1 MKKVVKTV
9 SLLLVM
15 ILMVSMLGTLTG
27 CNKKAEDTNVVTL
40 YMMKSIDNTGSYD
53 LVMEKANKIIEEKL
67 GLTLD
72 LKLIDQGN
80 YMEKINTLT
89 QSAEPMDLFFLSDH
103 NTYLRYIKQDVIL
116 PLDDLLKDH
125 GNAILEKVD
134 EAAWDMVKYD
144 GKIYAVK
151 NHGTYSTANSIVFKK
166 DLVEKY
172 NFDYQNVNS
181 YEDLEVFLKA
191 VKENEPN
198 VYPLSGAVG
207 VTTSQRY
214 VLSPD
219 GTVFDNE
226 KDKYISVFDC
236 DTVMTQW
243 RTMADFYQKGYLP
256 KDIISKNDLA
266 GERKSGKYAVL
277 PNSGYYTEDASKSS
291 AYYGFPCVEKYTG
304 NTPISSASGARI
316 CLSSTSTHPEKAMQ
330 VLNLI
335 WEDPELSNT
344 LAYGV
349 EGVDYV
355 IDEERSAEIGS
366 KSIIPKQ
373 GAEQNWAIWHNW
385 IGPLWDQ
392 WDSSWNRIESL
403 ENMQE
408 MNKHGATVK
417 SLGFD
422 FNNEN
427 VKAEHAQCCAVYEE
441 CRPVFS
447 NGCMN
452 NFDEY
457 LASAKN
463 KFQNAGLDKV
473 LAEKNKQYSEWKK
486 AQNR

>member
-1 MKKVVKTV
+1 MKKLSKILSLVLAMVLVV
-9 SLLLVM
+9 SAM
-15 ILMVSMLGTLTG
+15 SG
-27 CNKKAEDTNVVTL
+27 CKKEAVDDNVITL
-40 YMMKSIDNTGSYD
+40 YMMKAIDKTGSYD
-53 LVMEKANKIIEEKL
+53 LVMERANEIIKEKL
-67 GLTLD
+67 GYTLD

-80 YMEKINTLT
+80 YAEKINVLLS
-89 QSAEPMDLFFLSDH
+89 SAEPMDLFFLSDQ
-103 NTYLRYIKQDVIL
+103 NTYLRYIKQDIVL
-116 PLDDLLKDH
+116 PLDDLLKEH
-125 GNAILEKVD
+125 GSAILEKVD
-134 EAAWDMVKYD
+134 EAAWDMVRYD

-172 NFDYQNVNS
+172 NFDYQNVDS
-181 YEDLEVFLKA
+181 FEDLEVFLKTI
-191 VKENEPN
+191 KENEPN
-198 VYPLSGAVG
+198 IYPLSAAVG
-207 VTTSQRY
+207 VETSQRY

-226 KDKYISVFDC
+226 ENKFISVFDC
-236 DTVMTQW
+236 ETVMNQW
-243 RTMADFYQKGYLP
+243 KTMADFYQKGYLP
-256 KDIISKNDLA
+256 KDIISKSDLA

-316 CLSSTSTHPEKAMQ
+316 CISSTSTHPEKAMQ

-355 IDEERSAEIGS
+355 VNEERTAEIGS
-366 KSIIPKQ
+366 KSVIPKA

-392 WDSSWNRIESL
+392 WDSSWNTVESL
-403 ENMQE
+403 QNMQE
-408 MNKHGATVK
+408 MNKKGTTVK

-422 FNNEN
+422 FDNET
-427 VKAEHAQCCAVYEE
+427 VKAEHAQCSAVYEE

-452 NFDEY
+452 DFEEY
-457 LASAKN
+457 LASAKS
-463 KFQNAGLDKV
+463 KFENAGLSKV
-473 LAEKNKQYSEWKK
+473 LAEKNRQYSEWKK
-486 AQNR
+486 EQNK

>member
-1 MKKVVKTV
+1 MKKILKML

-15 ILMVSMLGTLTG
+15 VMMVSMAG
-27 CNKKAEDTNVVTL
+27 CKRESAEDTNVVTL
-40 YMMKSIDNTGSYD
+40 YMMKSIDKTGSYD
-53 LVMEKANKIIEEKL
+53 LVMEKANEIIQEKL
-67 GLTLD
+67 GYTLD
-72 LKLIDQGN
+72 LKLIDSGN
-80 YMEKINTLT
+80 YADKINVLVS
-89 QSAEPMDLFFLSDH
+89 SAEPMDLFFLSDH
-103 NTYLRYIKQDVIL
+103 NTYLRYIKQDSIL

-125 GNAILEKVD
+125 GSAILEKVD
-134 EAAWDMVKYD
+134 EAAWDMVRYND
-144 GKIYAVK
+144 NVYAVK
-151 NHGTYSTANSIVFKK
+151 NHGTYSIANSIVFRK

-172 NFDYQNVNS
+172 NFDYQNIKS
-181 YEDLEVFLKA
+181 YADLEVFLKA

-198 VYPLSGAVG
+198 VYPLSGAVS
-207 VTTSQRY
+207 VETSQRY
-214 VLSPD
+214 VTLPD
-219 GTVFDNE
+219 GTVYDNE
-226 KDKYISVFDC
+226 QDKFISIFDC
-236 DTVMTQW
+236 DDVMTMW
-243 RTMADFYQKGYLP
+243 RTMADYYQKGYLP
-256 KDIISKNDLA
+256 KDIISKSDLA

-291 AYYGFPCVEKYTG
+291 AYYGFPCVEKYIG
-304 NTPISSASGARI
+304 NTPISSSSGGRI

-366 KSIIPKQ
+366 KAIIPKQ
-373 GAEQNWAIWHNW
+373 GDEQNWAIWHNW

-408 MNKHGATVK
+408 MNKNGVRVK

-427 VKAEHAQCCAVYEE
+427 VKAQHAQCSAVYQE
-441 CRPVFS
+441 CIKVFS
-447 NGCMN
+447 VGCMN

-457 LASAKN
+457 FESAKA
-463 KFQNAGLDKV
+463 KFANAGLEKV
-473 LAEKNKQYSEWKK
+473 LAEKNSQYESWKK
-486 AQNR
+486 AQK

>member
-1 MKKVVKTV
+1 MKKISKILSLVLALVLVV
-9 SLLLVM
+9 SAM
-15 ILMVSMLGTLTG
+15 SG
-27 CNKKAEDTNVVTL
+27 CKKEAVDDNVITL
-40 YMMKSIDNTGSYD
+40 YMMKAIDNTGSYD
-53 LVMEKANKIIEEKL
+53 LVMEKANEIIKEKL
-67 GLTLD
+67 GYTLD
-72 LKLIDQGN
+72 LKLIDKGN
-80 YMEKINTLT
+80 YAEKINVLLS
-89 QSAEPMDLFFLSDH
+89 SAEPMDLFFLSDQ
-103 NTYLRYIKQDVIL
+103 NTYLRYIKQDIVL
-116 PLDDLLKDH
+116 PLDDLLKEH
-125 GNAILEKVD
+125 GSAILEKVD
-134 EAAWDMVKYD
+134 EAAWDMVRYD
-144 GKIYAVK
+144 GKVYAVK

-181 YEDLEVFLKA
+181 YDDLEVFLKA

-198 VYPLSGAVG
+198 IYPLSAAVG
-207 VTTSQRY
+207 VETSQRY

-219 GTVFDNE
+219 GTVFDN
-226 KDKYISVFDC
+226 DKNEFISVFDC
-236 DTVMTQW
+236 DTIMNQW
-243 RTMADFYQKGYLP
+243 KTMADFYQKGYLP
-256 KDIISKNDLA
+256 KDIISKSDLA

-304 NTPISSASGARI
+304 NTLISSASGARI
-316 CLSSTSTHPEKAMQ
+316 CLSSTSIHPEKAIQ

-355 IDEERSAEIGS
+355 VNEERTAEIGS
-366 KSIIPKQ
+366 KSVIPKT

-392 WDSSWNRIESL
+392 WDSPWNTVESL
-403 ENMQE
+403 QNMQE
-408 MNKHGATVK
+408 MNTKGITVK

-422 FNNEN
+422 FDNER
-427 VKAEHAQCCAVYEE
+427 VKTEHAQCSAVYEE

-452 NFDEY
+452 DFEEY
-457 LASAKN
+457 LASAKA
-463 KFQNAGLDKV
+463 KFENAGLSKV
-473 LAEKNKQYSEWKK
+473 LEEKNRQYSEWKK
-486 AQNR
+486 EQNK

>member
-1 MKKVVKTV
+1 MKKLSKILSLVLALVLVV
-9 SLLLVM
+9 SAM
-15 ILMVSMLGTLTG
+15 SG
-27 CNKKAEDTNVVTL
+27 CKKEAVDDNVITL
-40 YMMKSIDNTGSYD
+40 YMMKAIDNTGSYD
-53 LVMEKANKIIEEKL
+53 LVMEKANEIIKEKL
-67 GLTLD
+67 GYTLD
-72 LKLIDQGN
+72 LKLIDKGN
-80 YMEKINTLT
+80 YAEKINVLLS
-89 QSAEPMDLFFLSDH
+89 SAEPMDLFFLSDQ
-103 NTYLRYIKQDVIL
+103 NTYLRYIKQDIVL
-116 PLDDLLKDH
+116 PLDDLLKEH
-125 GNAILEKVD
+125 GSAILEKVD
-134 EAAWDMVKYD
+134 EAAWDMVRYD
-144 GKIYAVK
+144 GKVYAVK

-181 YEDLEVFLKA
+181 YDDLEVFLKA

-198 VYPLSGAVG
+198 IYPLSAAVG
-207 VTTSQRY
+207 VETSQRY

-219 GTVFDNE
+219 GTVFDN
-226 KDKYISVFDC
+226 DKNEFISVFDC
-236 DTVMTQW
+236 DTIMNQW
-243 RTMADFYQKGYLP
+243 KTMADFYQKGYLP
-256 KDIISKNDLA
+256 KDIISKSDLA

-304 NTPISSASGARI
+304 NTLISSASGARI
-316 CLSSTSTHPEKAMQ
+316 CLSSTSIHPEKAIQ

-355 IDEERSAEIGS
+355 VNEERTAEIGS
-366 KSIIPKQ
+366 KSVIPKT

-392 WDSSWNRIESL
+392 WDSPWNTVESL
-403 ENMQE
+403 QNMQE
-408 MNKHGATVK
+408 MNTKGITVK

-422 FNNEN
+422 FDNER
-427 VKAEHAQCCAVYEE
+427 VKTEHAQCSAVYEE

-452 NFDEY
+452 DFEEY
-457 LASAKN
+457 LASAKA
-463 KFQNAGLDKV
+463 KFENAGLSKV
-473 LAEKNKQYSEWKK
+473 LEEKNRQYSEWKK
-486 AQNR
+486 EQNK